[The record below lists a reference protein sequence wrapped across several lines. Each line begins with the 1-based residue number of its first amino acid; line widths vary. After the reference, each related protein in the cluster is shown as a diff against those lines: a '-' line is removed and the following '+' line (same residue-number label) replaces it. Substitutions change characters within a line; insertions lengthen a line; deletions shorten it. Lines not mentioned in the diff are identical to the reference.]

1 MGIGYVTLNTSLI
14 IQLSCLSFPLD
25 LDFSAMAKGFAL
37 LRMPKMPELKDKS
50 FPDFVRT
57 EIDTD
62 TIRYKDKARE
72 KLRRKMLA
80 ELKERGPAPLVR
92 RNVVKNTSWSKQK
105 NKKDRKRK
113 KSARRELAEVR
124 DLLC

>member
-1 MGIGYVTLNTSLI
+1 MYVTLSTSLI
-14 IQLSCLSFPLD
+14 VQPSCPPPPASD

-57 EIDTD
+57 DIDTD

-92 RNVVKNTSWSKQK
+92 RNVVRNTSWSKQK
-105 NKKDRKRK
+105 QKQDRKRK
-113 KSARRELAEVR
+113 KSAKRQLGEVR